1 MMNPGTPHEHWL
13 RVEALIKRWL
23 NERQTL
29 IVLMVALH
37 DRNPAANA
45 HPFAQPG
52 VRIQAFCQ
60 MLMDYVSA
68 GHFEIYDQLLAEA
81 EQADNLEVIRQAQ
94 QLYPR
99 LQHSTGA
106 AVRFNDIY
114 DSPEHT
120 ADLLENLP
128 LEISELGLL
137 LESRFELEDQLIGL
151 LHVRPPALASAR
163 VAEVDEPTRWQ

>member
-1 MMNPGTPHEHWL
+1 MLNPSTPQEHWL

-29 IVLMVALH
+29 IVVMVALH

-68 GHFEIYDQLLAEA
+68 GHFEIYDELLAGA
-81 EQADNLEVIRQAQ
+81 EQADNPDAIRLAQ

-99 LQHSTGA
+99 LQGSTSA

-114 DSPEHT
+114 DSPQHT

-128 LEISELGLL
+128 MEVSELGLL
-137 LESRFELEDQLIGL
+137 LESRFELEDQLIAL
-151 LHVRPPALASAR
+151 LHAQTPAAAAR
-163 VAEVDEPTRWQ
+163 QAVGAVS

>member
-1 MMNPGTPHEHWL
+1 MTTSLAGSDDQWL
-13 RVEALIKRWL
+13 RLEALIKRWL

-45 HPFAQPG
+45 HRFANPG

-60 MLMDYVSA
+60 MLMDYISA

-81 EQADNLEVIRQAQ
+81 EGSDSPDVIRRAQ

-99 LQHSTGA
+99 LQESTSA

-114 DSPEHT
+114 DTPEHT
-120 ADLLENLP
+120 ADLLDNLP
-128 LEISELGLL
+128 LEISELGPL
-137 LESRFELEDQLIGL
+137 LENRFALEDQLIAL
-151 LHVRPPALASAR
+151 LHRAPATA
-163 VAEVDEPTRWQ
+163 